1 MARNYNKMTEENI
14 KDMYEMFDSG
24 MSGPEIHELTGRT
37 QSVINRYR
45 KLWKKERRASNVT
58 EIPKEPAV
66 KAEEVKTGLENSDYA
81 KSYLAGDPA
90 VIRSSFEIER
100 TVRIRSKK
108 TGILYE
114 MDCGES
120 EAKVLKITL
129 ENGQTLN
136 IELSKFEKF
145 VDEGVDVFL
154 EMKRTA

>member
-14 KDMYEMFDSG
+14 KDMFEMFDNG
-24 MSGPEIHELTGRT
+24 MTGQEIHELTGRA

-45 KLWKKERRASNVT
+45 KLWKKERRANNVN

-66 KAEEVKTGLENSDYA
+66 KAEEAESRLQNSDYA
-81 KSYLAGDPA
+81 KSYLTGDPA

-114 MDCGES
+114 MEHGKS
-120 EAKVLKITL
+120 ETKMLKITL
-129 ENGQTLN
+129 ENGQTVE